1 MERQVAWVTGASR
14 GIGAA
19 IADRLVSEG
28 FYVVGTATSENGA
41 EAITKRL
48 QAIDSDQGSGE
59 GLVLDV
65 SDSAAREST
74 CAEILEKHGKISVL
88 INNAGITRDGLL
100 MRMKEADWQSV
111 IDTNL
116 SAVFALSK
124 LVSRPMMK
132 ARYGRIINISSVVA
146 SMGNPGQ
153 ANYAAAK
160 GGVEALTRA
169 LAKELGSRNITVN
182 AIAPGFIQTDM
193 TDELPDEQ
201 KQRMLE
207 AIPAARLGQP
217 AEVAAAVAFLASES
231 AGYISGEV
239 LHVNGGM
246 YMG

>member
-65 SDSAAREST
+65 SDSAARERT